1 MLVPGSIATATRED
15 DGMGFLDR
23 LFGKKRAPVP
33 PTPSRPL
40 AGHETG
46 QTTDEQAATRG
57 RMEAEMAGQ
66 RQGRTDAA
74 AAAAATTDAL
84 PPCPHTAL
92 TPRWD
97 SVADMGNTEK
107 VTSYTCQG
115 CNQAFSAAAG
125 RTLLATEADRL
136 RRDLSTEP

>member
-1 MLVPGSIATATRED
+1 
-15 DGMGFLDR
+15 MGFLDR
-23 LFGKKRAPVP
+23 LFGKKRAP
-33 PTPSRPL
+33 TASTAADQARSRQM

-46 QTTDEQAATRG
+46 QTADEQAATRG
-57 RMEAEMAGQ
+57 RMEAELDGQ
-66 RQGRTDAA
+66 RQGRADAA
-74 AAAAATTDAL
+74 AAAAATADAR
-84 PPCPHTAL
+84 PPCPHTTL

-115 CNQAFSAAAG
+115 CNQEFSAAEG
-125 RTLLATEADRL
+125 RTLLTTEAERL

>member
-1 MLVPGSIATATRED
+1 
-15 DGMGFLDR
+15 MGFLDR
-23 LFGKKRAPVP
+23 LFGKKRAPATP
-33 PTPSRPL
+33 APSRPL

-46 QTTDEQAATRG
+46 QTTTEQAVTRG
-57 RMEAEMAGQ
+57 RMEAEMDAQ
-66 RQGRTDAA
+66 RQGRAG
-74 AAAAATTDAL
+74 TTAIPPPAV

-107 VTSYTCQG
+107 VTGYTCQG
-115 CNQAFSAAAG
+115 CNQSFSPAEG
-125 RTLLATEADRL
+125 QTLLATEADRL

>member
-1 MLVPGSIATATRED
+1 
-15 DGMGFLDR
+15 MGFLNR
-23 LFGKKRAPVP
+23 LFGKKRAPTATAP
-33 PTPSRPL
+33 PSRPL

-46 QTTDEQAATRG
+46 QTADEQAATRG
-57 RMEAEMAGQ
+57 RMEAEMTAQ
-66 RQGRTDAA
+66 RGGRIG
-74 AAAAATTDAL
+74 AAAATSPAAV

-107 VTSYTCQG
+107 VTGYTCQG
-115 CNQAFSAAAG
+115 CNQSFTPAEG
-125 RTLLATEADRL
+125 QTLLATEADRL

>member
-1 MLVPGSIATATRED
+1 
-15 DGMGFLDR
+15 MGFFDR
-23 LFGKKRAPVP
+23 LFGKKRA
-33 PTPSRPL
+33 TTASTAADQARSRQM
-40 AGHETG
+40 AGRETG

-66 RQGRTDAA
+66 RQGRADAA
-74 AAAAATTDAL
+74 AAAATATATADGV

-115 CNQAFSAAAG
+115 CHQEFTPAAG
-125 RTLLATEADRL
+125 RTLLATEAERL

>member
-1 MLVPGSIATATRED
+1 
-15 DGMGFLDR
+15 MGFFDR
-23 LFGKKRAPVP
+23 LFGKKRAA
-33 PTPSRPL
+33 TASTAADRARSRQM

-46 QTTDEQAATRG
+46 QTADEQAATRG
-57 RMEAEMAGQ
+57 RMEAELAGQ
-66 RQGRTDAA
+66 RQGRADAA
-74 AAAAATTDAL
+74 AAAATADAR

-97 SVADMGNTEK
+97 SAADMGNTEK

-115 CNQAFSAAAG
+115 CNQEFSAVAG

>member
-1 MLVPGSIATATRED
+1 
-15 DGMGFLDR
+15 MGFFDR
-23 LFGKKRAPVP
+23 LFGKKRAA
-33 PTPSRPL
+33 TASTAADQARSRQM
-40 AGHETG
+40 AGRETG
-46 QTTDEQAATRG
+46 QTADEQAATRG

-66 RQGRTDAA
+66 RQGRADAS
-74 AAAAATTDAL
+74 ATADGV

-115 CNQAFSAAAG
+115 CNQAFTAAEG